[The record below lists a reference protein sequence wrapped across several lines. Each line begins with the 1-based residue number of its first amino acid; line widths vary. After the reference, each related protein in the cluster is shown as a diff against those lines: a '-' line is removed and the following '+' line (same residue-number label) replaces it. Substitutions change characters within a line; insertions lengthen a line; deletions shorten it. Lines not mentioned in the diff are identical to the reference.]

1 MRKRLVLIQLSR
13 ALVPVMV
20 MLFHVSVNMNGY
32 WNYNLL
38 GLSSLPISGGVNYFF
53 ALSGFMLFYIYQK
66 KLGQPRHLKGFM
78 QSRFVRIYPV
88 YFVLTLIAIP
98 VLIFFPYLGVGYE
111 INYNTI
117 VHSFLLIP
125 EVDGVKPV
133 LDVAWSLVYTVYFYF
148 IFMIMFSS
156 KKILSTIFLTV
167 WAMVSIGFAF
177 NVIWSEHFIPYFF
190 FYQYNLI
197 FLGGMLCAYAVTW
210 FRPSM
215 IVSAAMVIIG
225 LAGFP
230 LTWLNYLH
238 PVLNNNYYDLYT
250 GLSSLFIIYGL
261 ASIDMKKEIKIPK
274 ALNYLGNAS
283 LSIYLA
289 HNLVLNTFS
298 EIFSRLNVFYT
309 AGPVVTSI
317 SLLVIITFFGCLV
330 HSFIEKPLTGKLKN
344 LIIKDKPSVPE
355 GSQLLPG
362 SKATQAV

>member
-13 ALVPVMV
+13 ALVPIMV
-20 MLFHVSVNMNGY
+20 MLFHVSVNMEGY
-32 WNYNLL
+32 WEYNLL

-66 KLGQPRHLKGFM
+66 KLGQPKQLKGFL

-98 VLIFFPYLGVGYE
+98 VLVFFPYLGVGHE

-117 VHSFLLIP
+117 VHSLLLIP

-133 LDVAWSLVYTVYFYF
+133 LDVAWSLVYTVYFYM
-148 IFMIMFSS
+148 IFSVLFFS
-156 KKILSTIFLTV
+156 KKVFSTIFLTTWTIISIAFATNIL
-167 WAMVSIGFAF
+167 WA
-177 NVIWSEHFIPYFF
+177 EQFIPYFF

-197 FLGGMLCAYAVTW
+197 FLAGMLCAYAVTR
-210 FRPSM
+210 FQPSM
-215 IVSAAMVIIG
+215 LVSAALIIIG

-230 LTWLNYLH
+230 LTWLNYFN
-238 PVLNNNYYDLYT
+238 PVLDNSYYDLYT
-250 GLSSLFIIYGL
+250 GLASVFIIYGL
-261 ASIDMKKEIKIPK
+261 ASIDMKKDIRIPS
-274 ALNYLGNAS
+274 ALNYLGSAS

-298 EIFSRLNVFYT
+298 EIFSRTGVYYA

-330 HSFIEKPLTGKLKN
+330 HSFIEKPLTAKLKKTITSN
-344 LIIKDKPSVPE
+344 
-355 GSQLLPG
+355 GSPITETQKAIPG
-362 SKATQAV
+362 TGASQVI